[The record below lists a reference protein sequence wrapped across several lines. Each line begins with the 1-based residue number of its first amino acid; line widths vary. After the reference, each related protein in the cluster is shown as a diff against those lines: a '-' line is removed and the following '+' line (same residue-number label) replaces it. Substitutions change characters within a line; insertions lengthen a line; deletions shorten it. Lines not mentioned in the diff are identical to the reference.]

1 MQCPVCSKEVDPQSS
16 FCASCGAPIAAT
28 APPTPGYTTVPN
40 AAPSAA
46 YTNVPN
52 AGPGAGYTGAPAQP
66 MYPQQPM
73 AMNAG
78 LSDNVAAALSYV
90 TIIPAIIFLVLE
102 PYNKVPLIR
111 FHSWQSIFLFI
122 GAVVLQFAVTM
133 LHVMMH
139 FIPLIW
145 ILFAL
150 IHFVLGIGLFILWII
165 AILKASKGEW
175 YKIPVIGDFAE
186 KQARGM

>member
-1 MQCPVCSKEVDPQSS
+1 MQCPVCSREVDSQSS
-16 FCASCGAPIAAT
+16 FCASCGAPLGAT
-28 APPTPGYTTVPN
+28 APPTPR
-40 AAPSAA
+40 

-52 AGPGAGYTGAPAQP
+52 PAPGGGYTPVPAQP
-66 MYPQQPM
+66 VYAQQPIG
-73 AMNAG
+73 MNAG
-78 LSDNVAAALSYV
+78 LSDNTAAALSYI
-90 TIIPAIIFLVLE
+90 TIIPAIVFLVLE

-111 FHSWQSIFLFI
+111 FHAWQSMLLFI
-122 GAVVLQFAVTM
+122 GAVVLQFAVGM
-133 LHVMMH
+133 MHVFLH

-150 IHFVLGIGLFILWII
+150 VQFLIGIGLFIVWLI

-186 KQARGM
+186 KQARGL